1 MLELYEQIIT
11 SIAVTSVHEATPQ
24 ITVAEYEAQN
34 RQIELEEKAVE
45 DYETIVGFL
54 QENNYLLIDKIEAE
68 EIVVE

>member
-11 SIAVTSVHEATPQ
+11 SIAVTSVHETTPQ